1 MNEIY
6 LDNSATTKP
15 FDSVIEVMMDYYR
28 YNYGNPSS
36 MHKKGI
42 EAEKGIKEARQK
54 IAQFLKVGETEI
66 IFTSGGTEG
75 NNIAIKGL
83 LNRNNRKGNHVITTT
98 IEHPSVLN
106 IFEELEKNGYE
117 VSYLSVNSKGEIN
130 LEELETIIRKD
141 TILVSIM
148 MVNNEVG
155 TIQPIKDISTIIK
168 QHNSN
173 CFFHVDG
180 VQAFG
185 KIHCYPKE
193 LGIDLFTISS
203 HKIHGPKG
211 VGSLY
216 KSKDVLI
223 EPLLLG
229 GGQEIGIRSGTENV
243 PAIVGMG
250 KAVEELNKTFK
261 DDIKLL
267 YKLREKTKEL
277 ILHNIDN
284 AYINGPENSDKVAPH
299 ILSVSFEDIKGEV
312 LLHSLEQDD
321 IYVSTGSACSS
332 KRKGQSHVLKSLG
345 ISNSLIE
352 GTMRISFSILNREEE
367 IDPFIRSLKN
377 QINLLRKILRR

>member
-1 MNEIY
+1 MKEIY

-15 FDSVIEVMMDYYR
+15 FDSVIEVMMDCYK

-36 MHKKGI
+36 MHKMGI
-42 EAEKGIKEARQK
+42 EAEKEIKKARRR
-54 IAQFLKVGETEI
+54 IANFLKVEEAEI

-83 LNRNNRKGNHVITTT
+83 LNRNKRRGNHIITTT
-98 IEHPSVLN
+98 IEHPSVIN
-106 IFEELEKNGYE
+106 IFKDLEKKGYE
-117 VSYLSVNSKGEIN
+117 VTYLSVNSDGKIN
-130 LEELETIIRKD
+130 LDELESIIRED

-155 TIQPIKDISTIIK
+155 TIQPIKGISNIIK
-168 QHNSN
+168 QHNN

-185 KIHCYPKE
+185 KIHCYPKKY
-193 LGIDLFTISS
+193 GIDLFTISS

-211 VGSLY
+211 IGALY
-216 KSKDVLI
+216 INKDILI

-229 GGQEIGIRSGTENV
+229 GGQENGIRSGTENV

-250 KAVEELNKTFK
+250 KAVENINQKFE
-261 DDIKLL
+261 DDIKIL
-267 YKLREKTKEL
+267 YKLREKTKVK
-277 ILHNIDN
+277 ILDNIN
-284 AYINGPENSDKVAPH
+284 NVHINGPDNKDETAPH

-312 LLHSLEQDD
+312 LLHSLEQDS

-332 KRKGQSHVLKSLG
+332 KKKGQSHVLKSMG
-345 ISNSLIE
+345 ISNSLME
-352 GTMRISFSILNREEE
+352 GTMRISFSILNTEEE
-367 IDPFIRSLKN
+367 IDLFIKALKKRV
-377 QINLLRKILRR
+377 NLLRKIIRR